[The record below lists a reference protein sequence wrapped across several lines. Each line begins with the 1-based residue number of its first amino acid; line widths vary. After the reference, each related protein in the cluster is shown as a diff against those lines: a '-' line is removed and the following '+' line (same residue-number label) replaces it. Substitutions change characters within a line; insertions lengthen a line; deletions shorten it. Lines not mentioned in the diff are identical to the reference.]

1 MKAYKAVM
9 KGGLQGVSFDTDSNG
24 EGIVNWELKEGDE
37 ILVRENKSTC
47 SGVKMY
53 RVLDRPEVGYIPKTA
68 IHIIGEA
75 EYVPTPL
82 SPPESYEMVNHPSH
96 YNNYSVEVIEMM
108 ERIYG
113 ARKTMAFCEM
123 NAFKYRMRLGT
134 KPDNSIEQD
143 LAKEKWY
150 LNKARLL
157 RAKLENNESN

>member
-1 MKAYKAVM
+1 MKLYKALLTRDIETPLWSA
-9 KGGLQGVSFDTDSNG
+9 K
-24 EGIVNWELKEGDE
+24 KGDE
-37 ILVRENKSTC
+37 
-47 SGVKMY
+47 
-53 RVLDRPEVGYIPKTA
+53 VLAKHRCYEAD
-68 IHIIGEA
+68 A
-75 EYVPTPL
+75 EYFDIVGDWEDGFKCVCRDVLNIIDVVEVDGTPSL
-82 SPPESYEMVNHPSH
+82 PQADSDAYEMVNHPSH